1 MTVLDSF
8 SLVGRTALLTGG
20 SRGIGRA
27 VARALGEAG
36 ARVAVTATTAGGG
49 PHAPPPP
56 PAGRPHPPR
65 ELVEH
70 KPPLEVEQIQLGAPP
85 PP

>member
-36 ARVAVTATTAGGG
+36 ARVAVTATTA
-49 PHAPPPP
+49 A
-56 PAGRPHPPR
+56 AAD
-65 ELVEH
+65 E
-70 KPPLEVEQIQLGAPP
+70 A
-85 PP
+85 